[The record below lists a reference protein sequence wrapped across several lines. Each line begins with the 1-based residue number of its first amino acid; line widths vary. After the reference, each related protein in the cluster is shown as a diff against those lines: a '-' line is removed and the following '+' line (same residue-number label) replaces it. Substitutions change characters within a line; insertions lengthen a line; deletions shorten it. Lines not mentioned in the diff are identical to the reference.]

1 MSIATEKPADAISE
15 VLNSEIFGSIC
26 VVGSGSFRLVCQT
39 QQQQLNFSYQN
50 SSYHTVQ
57 EAYVYKAETI

>member
-1 MSIATEKPADAISE
+1 MHSNRKASRCNLRSPK
-15 VLNSEIFGSIC
+15 SEIFGSIC

-39 QQQQLNFSYQN
+39 QQQQLNLSYQN

-57 EAYVYKAETI
+57 VVYMYKAETI